1 MKKEQL
7 AEAAYQKAFD
17 YELQYGCCP
26 QCVLTTVK
34 ETIGHVTDE
43 TIKASHGLS
52 GGGGLMGEGACGA
65 LTGGLL
71 ALSCK
76 RGRERDKFHKG
87 KFIGNFQAGKKLVE
101 RFQEEFGGI
110 TCQELQKQFTG
121 RTYNMWDTKEYQQ
134 FDTDRKNQCA
144 NATGLV
150 TKWVVEMMGDK
161 RG

>member
-1 MKKEQL
+1 MDKYQL
-7 AEAAYQKAFD
+7 GDEVYKKAFD

-34 ETIGHVTDE
+34 ETLGHVTDE

-52 GGGGLMGEGACGA
+52 GGGGLMGMGACGA

-76 RGRERDKFHKG
+76 RGRDRNEFEKG
-87 KFIGNFQAGKKLVE
+87 KFIGNFQTGKKLVE
-101 RFQEEFGGI
+101 RFEKEFGGI

-121 RTYNMWDTKEYQQ
+121 RTYNMWDMHEYKQ
-134 FDTDRKNQCA
+134 FDDDREHKCA
-144 NATGLV
+144 NVTGMV
-150 TKWVVEMMGDK
+150 TKWVVEMMS
-161 RG
+161 